1 MNKIVIL
8 LVALLGVSLF
18 TACETKKQQE
28 ATAAT
33 TPADSLKQIINQKDT
48 ELNDMVTTLNEI
60 QEGFR
65 QINEAQGRISVERR
79 KGEQNNRE
87 AIIEDMQLIRR
98 TLKLNSELIANLRQQ
113 VKSSKS
119 NNSKLRATMEA
130 TISSLNAQLTDLNK
144 QAEDLR
150 AQLAQ
155 KDIKIAEQGQQ
166 IDNLKGNVNELSV
179 QNETKARTVSAQDR
193 ELNTAFYV
201 FGTKRELKEQNILQG
216 GEVLRNGNYNKDY
229 FTKIDIRVDRIIHL
243 YSKSAK
249 LMTAH
254 PEGSYTLDRDA
265 QGQYTLRI
273 TDPNR
278 FWSVSKYLVIVVK

>member
-1 MNKIVIL
+1 M
-8 LVALLGVSLF
+8 
-18 TACETKKQQE
+18 
-28 ATAAT
+28 
-33 TPADSLKQIINQKDT
+33 
-48 ELNDMVTTLNEI
+48 
-60 QEGFR
+60 
-65 QINEAQGRISVERR
+65 
-79 KGEQNNRE
+79 
-87 AIIEDMQLIRR
+87 
-98 TLKLNSELIANLRQQ
+98 
-113 VKSSKS
+113 
-119 NNSKLRATMEA
+119 
-130 TISSLNAQLTDLNK
+130 
-144 QAEDLR
+144 
-150 AQLAQ
+150 
-155 KDIKIAEQGQQ
+155 
-166 IDNLKGNVNELSV
+166 

>member
-1 MNKIVIL
+1 MKKFVIL
-8 LVALLGVSLF
+8 LVALVGVSLF
-18 TACETKKQQE
+18 TACETKKQKE
-28 ATAAT
+28 
-33 TPADSLKQIINQKDT
+33 TPVGISSSDSLKQIINQKDS
-48 ELNDMVTTLNEI
+48 ELNDMVSTLNEI
-60 QEGFR
+60 QDGFR

-79 KGEQNNRE
+79 KGEQNNKE

-98 TLKLNSELIANLRQQ
+98 TLKLNNELIANLRQQ

-119 NNSKLRATMEA
+119 NNAKLRTTMEA
-130 TISSLNAQLTDLNK
+130 TIASLNAQLSDLNK

-155 KDIKIAEQGQQ
+155 KDIKIAEQGVQ

-193 ELNTAFYV
+193 ELNSAFYV
-201 FGTKRELKEQNILQG
+201 FGTKRELKEQNILSG
-216 GEVLRNGNYNKDY
+216 GEVLRNGNFNKDY
-229 FTKIDIRVDRIIHL
+229 FTKIDIRVDRVIHL

-249 LMTAH
+249 LMTSH
-254 PEGSYTLDRDA
+254 PEGSYSLDRDA

-273 TDPNR
+273 TDPTR

>member
-98 TLKLNSELIANLRQQ
+98 TLKLNNELIANLRQQ

-254 PEGSYTLDRDA
+254 PEGSYTLDRA
-265 QGQYTLRI
+265 SPIPTG
-273 TDPNR
+273 
-278 FWSVSKYLVIVVK
+278 FGA

>member
-1 MNKIVIL
+1 
-8 LVALLGVSLF
+8 
-18 TACETKKQQE
+18 
-28 ATAAT
+28 
-33 TPADSLKQIINQKDT
+33 
-48 ELNDMVTTLNEI
+48 
-60 QEGFR
+60 
-65 QINEAQGRISVERR
+65 
-79 KGEQNNRE
+79 
-87 AIIEDMQLIRR
+87 MQLIRR
-98 TLKLNSELIANLRQQ
+98 TLKLNNELIANLRQQ

-216 GEVLRNGNYNKDY
+216 GEVLRNGNYNKDSSRRS
-229 FTKIDIRVDRIIHL
+229 T
-243 YSKSAK
+243 SASI
-249 LMTAH
+249 A
-254 PEGSYTLDRDA
+254 
-265 QGQYTLRI
+265 
-273 TDPNR
+273 
-278 FWSVSKYLVIVVK
+278 

>member
-1 MNKIVIL
+1 M
-8 LVALLGVSLF
+8 
-18 TACETKKQQE
+18 
-28 ATAAT
+28 
-33 TPADSLKQIINQKDT
+33 
-48 ELNDMVTTLNEI
+48 
-60 QEGFR
+60 
-65 QINEAQGRISVERR
+65 
-79 KGEQNNRE
+79 
-87 AIIEDMQLIRR
+87 
-98 TLKLNSELIANLRQQ
+98 
-113 VKSSKS
+113 
-119 NNSKLRATMEA
+119 
-130 TISSLNAQLTDLNK
+130 
-144 QAEDLR
+144 
-150 AQLAQ
+150 AQ

-229 FTKIDIRVDRIIHL
+229 FTKIDIRVDRVIHL

-249 LMTAH
+249 LMTTH
-254 PEGSYTLDRDA
+254 PEGTYSLDRDG

-273 TDPNR
+273 TDPTR